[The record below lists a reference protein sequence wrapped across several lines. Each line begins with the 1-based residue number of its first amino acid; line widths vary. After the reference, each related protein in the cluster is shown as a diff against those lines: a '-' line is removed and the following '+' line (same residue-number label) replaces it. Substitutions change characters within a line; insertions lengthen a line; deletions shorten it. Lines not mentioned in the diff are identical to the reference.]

1 MEKHLSVWVVE
12 ELHSGKQETFCV
24 LEVVKTRK
32 KTLFLQRQGVFDG
45 KLALSK

>member
-1 MEKHLSVWVVE
+1 MEKRLWVVE
-12 ELHSGKQETFCV
+12 ELHSGKQETICV
-24 LEVVKTRK
+24 LEVVRNR